1 MSGSLWEQELP
12 LNTQTLYKEIKRL
25 RNKGFTYDDITKSL
39 NERGLTTS
47 QGEELYGS
55 YVHNIEKRID
65 KRQSLL
71 GRYKRKIEDLRV
83 EFHYDENKEIQRMT
97 YDYVIK
103 GTEKSE

>member
-1 MSGSLWEQELP
+1 M
-12 LNTQTLYKEIKRL
+12 
-25 RNKGFTYDDITKSL
+25 

-71 GRYKRKIEDLRV
+71 GRYKRTIKNLRV

>member
-1 MSGSLWEQELP
+1 M
-12 LNTQTLYKEIKRL
+12 
-25 RNKGFTYDDITKSL
+25 

-71 GRYKRKIEDLRV
+71 GRYKRTIEDLRV
-83 EFHYDENKEIQRMT
+83 EFYYDENKENRRTI
-97 YDYVIK
+97 YDKVIK
-103 GTEKSE
+103 GIKKNE